1 MDSTDPY
8 DNPAIQRIR
17 AALTTSMYTSGVC
30 EIPPDQCYLY
40 FRDAE
45 NVANSLNFAAATQ
58 DDLARLHKACD
69 PAPFG
74 RGNETVLDE
83 TYRKA
88 EKLDLSHFATS
99 FELCNTAILG
109 KIHHDLIEG
118 KQAEKRV
125 IRAEPYKL
133 NVYGKGAFF
142 KAHKDTPR
150 APNMFGSLVIV
161 FPTQHTGG
169 ALTLRHKNDSDSFT
183 FDAGTVLADSSPASP
198 SIAYVAFYSDVE
210 HEVSPVT
217 SGERITL
224 TYNLYFEKAP
234 TFFALPDAKH
244 TTLKDAFKRLMEDE
258 TFLPNGGCLGFG
270 LRHQYPLGHDGSVQ
284 SLTGNLKGSDA
295 AIYSACRE
303 LGLNVSL
310 QVLYKEENGERQFLS
325 DESPDFE
332 LEVEDIDGAME
343 EHMDVVEDEYGEG
356 MVWVTDRQWNL
367 NVVET
372 GYVAYRNEAS
382 LAFIYGDVCLFVEW
396 EKRG

>member
-8 DNPAIQRIR
+8 DNPAIERIR

-40 FRDAE
+40 FRDAD

-58 DDLARLHKACD
+58 DDLIHLHKACD

-99 FELCNTAILG
+99 FELCNTPILG
-109 KIHHDLIEG
+109 KIHHELIEG
-118 KQAEKRV
+118 KQAEQRV

-169 ALTLRHKNDSDSFT
+169 ALTLKHQKDSESYT
-183 FDAGTVLADSSPASP
+183 FDAGTILASSSPTSP

-210 HEVSPVT
+210 HEVLPVT
-217 SGERITL
+217 SGARITL
-224 TYNLYFEKAP
+224 TYNLYFERAP
-234 TFFALPDAKH
+234 RFFAAGPVPDAKH
-244 TTLKDAFKRLMEDE
+244 TILKAALKRLIEDE
-258 TFLPNGGCLGFG
+258 TFLPDGGCLAFG
-270 LRHQYPLGHDGSVQ
+270 LNHQYPLGYNGSVQ
-284 SLTGNLKGSDA
+284 SLVRNLK
-295 AIYSACRE
+295 E
-303 LGLNVSL
+303 LGLNVML
-310 QVLYKEENGERQFLS
+310 RVLYREEDGERLFVGR
-325 DESPDFE
+325 EAPYFN
-332 LEVEDIDGAME
+332 LEVEDINGAME
-343 EHMDVVEDEYGEG
+343 ESMHTVQEKYGENI
-356 MVWVTDRQWNL
+356 VWVTDTGRNL
-367 NVVET
+367 NVIET
-372 GYVAYRNEAS
+372 GYVAYGNEAS
-382 LAFIYGDVCLFVEW
+382 LAYIYGDVCLFVEW